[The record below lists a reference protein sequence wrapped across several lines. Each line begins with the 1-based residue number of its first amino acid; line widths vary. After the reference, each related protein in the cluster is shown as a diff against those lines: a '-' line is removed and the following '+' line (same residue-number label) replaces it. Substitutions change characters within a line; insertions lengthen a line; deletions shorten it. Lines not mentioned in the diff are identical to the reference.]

1 MFFDEKIDETIEILK
16 RDSFFD
22 DMRIIKAYPCA
33 TKPTRLEKNIIAVSP
48 GETVMNNISV
58 GQCVLY
64 GNYEIRFDIFVSQ
77 RNGAESLAKI
87 ASRIIHDSLFKHPAK
102 IEVSNTSA
110 YNAIGAFTL
119 RCTLTFAGK
128 DLI

>member
-1 MFFDEKIDETIEILK
+1 
-16 RDSFFD
+16 
-22 DMRIIKAYPCA
+22 
-33 TKPTRLEKNIIAVSP
+33 
-48 GETVMNNISV
+48 MNNISV

-119 RCTLTFAGK
+119 RCTLTFAGT

>member
-1 MFFDEKIDETIEILK
+1 MFFDEKIDETIETLK
-16 RDSFFD
+16 KDSFFD
-22 DMRIIKAYPCA
+22 NMRLIKAYPCA
-33 TKPTRLEKNIIAVSP
+33 IKPTRLEKNIIAVSP
-48 GETVMNNISV
+48 GETVMDNVSV
-58 GQCVLY
+58 GQGVLY

-77 RNGAESLAKI
+77 RHGAESLAEI
-87 ASRIIHDSLFKHPAK
+87 ASRVIHGLLFKHPAK

-119 RCTLTFAGK
+119 RCTLTFAGA